1 MDLVNTYVVTTAG
14 SPSGIAA
21 TARATAIWENKRK
34 ATTVLPNFNLLVNNL
49 RGQYIHLQLC
59 QISK

>member
-1 MDLVNTYVVTTAG
+1 
-14 SPSGIAA
+14 
-21 TARATAIWENKRK
+21 
-34 ATTVLPNFNLLVNNL
+34 VLPNFNLLVNNL